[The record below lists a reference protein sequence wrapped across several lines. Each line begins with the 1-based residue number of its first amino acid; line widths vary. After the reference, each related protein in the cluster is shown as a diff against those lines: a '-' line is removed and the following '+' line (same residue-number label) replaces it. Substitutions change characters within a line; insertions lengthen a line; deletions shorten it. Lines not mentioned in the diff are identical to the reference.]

1 MKFMY
6 ILNFL
11 LLLFPN
17 PKHKPSHCAAGR
29 QHSAAQHKE
38 GMSSTQA
45 TTHYDHY
52 EDVKNLTY

>member
-1 MKFMY
+1 MY

-17 PKHKPSHCAAGR
+17 PKHKPSHCAASR
-29 QHSAAQHKE
+29 QHSAAQHRE